1 MPRKPAAWSVRGC
14 RRHRRVD
21 PPELRFVPPPPREY
35 QIRAAVCLRPLRV
48 HEGRLPRLTLP
59 LPRLAYPQCDG
70 AIRITLR
77 SDDRHRGHARPPDT
91 ASPQTAALSSSG
103 PTAAQPTRASVR
115 DAPASGR
122 RPIAGA
128 QDGGPPR
135 PSRPLTAG
143 FHRQL
148 RSASLTRRA
157 HRSRVDRMAARSRP
171 EVSPS
176 VHQAAQTMG
185 IAQVLSP
192 KDPDPNR
199 RVGATSSAAST
210 A

>member
-1 MPRKPAAWSVRGC
+1 MPASIAGSRG
-14 RRHRRVD
+14 
-21 PPELRFVPPPPREY
+21 PPSE
-35 QIRAAVCLRPLRV
+35 
-48 HEGRLPRLTLP
+48 LTLP

-77 SDDRHRGHARPPDT
+77 SDDRHRGHTRPPDT

-115 DAPASGR
+115 GAPASRR
-122 RPIAGA
+122 RPIAASAPARRRGPRRRRDTQHPLGGA